1 MVSILMLTHNAYHY
15 TKNTIET
22 LQMTKGDYE
31 LIVVDND
38 SNKKVKKLLLTLFN
52 EGKIDKLHFSSTNTL
67 FAKGNNIAF
76 KLCDETSDKVLLLN
90 SDIDIRNPYWL
101 EEMLKHYKKG
111 ILSLGVC
118 ESKPYTRVDGYCFLI
133 DKELYGKYLLDEQFE
148 WWWSIT
154 KLQAQ
159 ILNDGYAV
167 KGVRDTTNLLFHYGG
182 MSGNDFRNSKGMDV
196 DGKEVIKWFKNNKI
210 EIIDKIENENIVY
223 HPKSKANKL
232 YRAHQKKMKKE
243 G

>member
-1 MVSILMLTHNAYHY
+1 MVSILMLTHNAYDY

-38 SNKKVKKLLLTLFN
+38 SNKKVKKLLLNLFN
-52 EGKIDKLHFSSTNTL
+52 QGKIDKLHFSNKNTL

-76 KLCDETSDKVLLLN
+76 RLSDVRADKVLLLN
-90 SDIDIRNPYWL
+90 SDIDIRNQYWL

-111 ILSLGVC
+111 IFTLGIS
-118 ESKPYTRVDGYCFLI
+118 ETDPYTRVDGYCFMI
-133 DKELYGKYLLDEQFE
+133 DKKLYDKYLLDENYE

-159 ILNDGYAV
+159 VLNDGYTVA
-167 KGVRDTTNLLFHYGG
+167 GVRDTTNLLFHYGG
-182 MSGNDFRNSKGMDV
+182 MSGEDFRNSKGMDI
-196 DGKEVIKWFKNNKI
+196 DGKKVIKWFNNNKI
-210 EIIDKIENENIVY
+210 KIINKIRNDNTVY
-223 HPKSKANKL
+223 NKNSKANRK
-232 YRAHQKKMKKE
+232 YQAHLKKKK
-243 G
+243 